1 MWGCA
6 KLKRPIYPMD
16 NAMVEDPLTP
26 NNMPTLLL
34 LTKRKKE
41 GKNDM
46 YKRKGWLTFN
56 KDISFPYSLRMFRR
70 NSLLRTGKLQN
81 NFFTVTVV
89 PIWRAILLS
98 ATRRPEWSKVN
109 CVATDS
115 FFVLV
120 STVKSPK
127 AQRELSASPLKPK
140 VANDWR
146 SGKSANLDVWCLSAR
161 TCQKQYRLQNFQSL
175 QKEKKMILWG
185 KKGLF
190 QKI

>member
-1 MWGCA
+1 
-6 KLKRPIYPMD
+6 
-16 NAMVEDPLTP
+16 
-26 NNMPTLLL
+26 
-34 LTKRKKE
+34 
-41 GKNDM
+41 
-46 YKRKGWLTFN
+46 
-56 KDISFPYSLRMFRR
+56 MFRR

-98 ATRRPEWSKVN
+98 AARRPEWSKVN

-175 QKEKKMILWG
+175 QKGKKMILWE
-185 KKGLF
+185 KKGFFKNFKNKFSINSFPTTSVLHPWQPTLRTTAWEPIPF
-190 QKI
+190 SLLPSPTSTCLTGDLSSQPSLL